1 MVLDGGGLGNDTV
14 RMWWQNALLIVG
26 TTEPC
31 VGKAISAQLCATPA
45 YYAFRHISQFV
56 VPGAHVVGTSGNNSD
71 QVAFKNPDGSIV
83 TVFHNA
89 GTAAKTMI
97 VKIGS
102 ANKMLSV
109 PMVPANGWA
118 TVVYG
123 P

>member
-1 MVLDGGGLGNDTV
+1 
-14 RMWWQNALLIVG
+14 MWWQNALLIVG
-26 TTEPC
+26 TVEACT
-31 VGKAISAQLCATPA
+31 GKAISPQLCATPA
-45 YYAFRHISQFV
+45 YYAFRHVSQFV
-56 VPGAHVVGTSGNNSD
+56 APGASVVSTTGNNSD

-97 VKIGS
+97 VKIS
-102 ANKMLSV
+102 SSNKLLSV
-109 PMVPANGWA
+109 PSVPANGWA